1 MLEPEEREL
10 LEKISKNQDKILN
23 MLTKVMKFLHLIP
36 ITEKEEK
43 AFQIQQRKN
52 IATIAKVSSDLDEIE
67 NKNSNT
73 NDNNLFGII
82 EEASKSDPYEGL
94 LGDEFERS

>member
-52 IATIAKVSSDLDEIE
+52 LATIAKVSSDLDEIE
-67 NKNSNT
+67 NKNNNT
-73 NDNNLFGII
+73 NDNNLFGLI
-82 EEASKSDPYEGL
+82 EEAGKSDPYEGL